1 MVPSLLCTFVAH
13 ITFLHVF
20 FLPPPFILSL
30 SLLLS
35 LSLSL
40 SLLSL
45 SLSLSLPPLSL
56 CGCKI
61 HVIWCPLRNILFLIN
76 LTFFHAKSCH
86 SSYKLHQPFT
96 DYFLRLPY
104 SEMLEKRVFRSRANR
119 RLVFRSDVFSHC
131 ELVFFARCAE
141 RRSRE
146 RRVIHWALENL
157 LSRTARRQWQKRPT
171 LKQPSANEKLK
182 RAAVDQKWILRPSSE
197 GINWILRTSSS
208 CSSCYSSKME
218 NRVIFHFTLQIQ
230 ILTMFSVHSQH
241 SKKRKNMSL
250 VKKTNS
256 FPPMHFFFRPTPDG
270 SRQVVYQAGK
280 TIAFC
285 KFTELGSGTSIMTTM
300 CLRKRTE

>member
-1 MVPSLLCTFVAH
+1 MSFADSWYRASCALLLLT
-13 ITFLHVF
+13 LHF
-20 FLPPPFILSL
+20 SMFSFYLPLSFSL

-35 LSLSL
+35 
-40 SLLSL
+40 LSL

-56 CGCKI
+56 CGCKT

-146 RRVIHWALENL
+146 RRVIHWALETCWAGQ
-157 LSRTARRQWQKRPT
+157 RTDNDKSDQHWHNRPRM
-171 LKQPSANEKLK
+171 KSWNVQ
-182 RAAVDQKWILRPSSE
+182 R
-197 GINWILRTSSS
+197 
-208 CSSCYSSKME
+208 
-218 NRVIFHFTLQIQ
+218 
-230 ILTMFSVHSQH
+230 
-241 SKKRKNMSL
+241 
-250 VKKTNS
+250 
-256 FPPMHFFFRPTPDG
+256 
-270 SRQVVYQAGK
+270 
-280 TIAFC
+280 
-285 KFTELGSGTSIMTTM
+285 
-300 CLRKRTE
+300 